1 MDAEQ
6 ASPFKPVAD
15 ITVDDA
21 ERAIALLRELGIS
34 PLDLYAYAFAT
45 SVVENAKD
53 WRVDWAKETDDEWT
67 DEDQAVMEGRDL
79 MDDSD
84 DFLRGVISRM
94 CTFVT
99 KINLRSKP

>member
-6 ASPFKPVAD
+6 TSPFKPVAD

-21 ERAIALLRELGIS
+21 ERAIAFLRELGIS

-67 DEDQAVMEGRDL
+67 DDDQAVMEGYGLTEDG
-79 MDDSD
+79 D
-84 DFLRGVISRM
+84 DFLRDVVDRM
-94 CTFVT
+94 RAFVA
-99 KINLRSKP
+99 KINGRSQS

>member
-1 MDAEQ
+1 MNAKQ
-6 ASPFKPVAD
+6 TSPFKSVAD

-21 ERAIALLRELGIS
+21 ERAIAFLRELGIS

-45 SVVENAKD
+45 SVIENAKE

-67 DEDQAVMEGRDL
+67 DDDQAVMEGHVL
-79 MDDSD
+79 MDGDD
-84 DFLRGVISRM
+84 DFLGEVVHRM
-94 CTFVT
+94 RAFVA